1 MACAAAEP
9 RTSLVPQT
17 LEEMEG
23 DEEGRAL
30 AARLS
35 TEGQAVLTREER
47 RARQR
52 SLDALGVPPF
62 LAVARVR
69 IKHPSPLFAAF
80 KASSSCPIRNPH
92 FFCLWRA
99 VLPALAGR
107 PPSCKEMACAATRLV
122 ALKLYTIHSAT
133 DTQERGV
140 TPLRRNQAS
149 TLQLNIGLYCNQAC
163 SHCHVES
170 SPLRK
175 EAMDSATAAR
185 CIELLRR

>member
-9 RTSLVPQT
+9 RMSLIPQT

-35 TEGQAVLTREER
+35 TEGQAALTHEER

-69 IKHPSPLFAAF
+69 RRCTRHF
-80 KASSSCPIRNPH
+80 IRP
-92 FFCLWRA
+92 
-99 VLPALAGR
+99 
-107 PPSCKEMACAATRLV
+107 
-122 ALKLYTIHSAT
+122 
-133 DTQERGV
+133 
-140 TPLRRNQAS
+140 
-149 TLQLNIGLYCNQAC
+149 
-163 SHCHVES
+163 
-170 SPLRK
+170 
-175 EAMDSATAAR
+175 
-185 CIELLRR
+185 